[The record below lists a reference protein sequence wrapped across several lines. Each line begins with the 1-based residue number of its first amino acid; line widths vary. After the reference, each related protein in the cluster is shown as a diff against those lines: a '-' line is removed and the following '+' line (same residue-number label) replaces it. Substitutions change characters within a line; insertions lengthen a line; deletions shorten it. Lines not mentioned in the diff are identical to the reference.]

1 MVEEFFLIQSC
12 HKKLLTVFLTVLQSN
27 DFNSQLSFC
36 DFSHGINYV
45 GLTISARE
53 IYKNIP
59 PASAKIQLAEKW
71 LPAKMPKAI
80 PT

>member
-1 MVEEFFLIQSC
+1 MVYEGFLNKAIITN
-12 HKKLLTVFLTVLQSN
+12 KLTHIPLAASSLMNNLVQ
-27 DFNSQLSFC
+27 FC
-36 DFSHGINYV
+36 LHGMNY
-45 GLTISARE
+45 GRLTISARA

-71 LPAKMPKAI
+71 LPARMPKAR